1 MDELKQIISLGQLV
15 YQQCEEMKYCR
26 NQCQRLGK
34 RIHGLLQPLQMPQDQ
49 GQKNLST
56 QLTAALLSFQTVLE
70 EVKMQIKKFNNK
82 SNIQKFLTAGTDKI
96 LFSAVNKRLRDVSEE
111 LWLVLQVDQRTFHQT
126 WQKEDQRDA
135 EEDMTVF
142 LLVTQRLWNLSP
154 SQLEPALS
162 CGVECPA
169 HMSIKCLFPRLI
181 DPLFPSLLGLRLD
194 LKKPMNKLLQEQIKE
209 MEKEQISGSPWIQLR
224 KNKDSTLYKGEYHK
238 CPVTIKVFS
247 NPQATGIGTVRQTF
261 NNEIRTVKKFDSP
274 NILRI
279 FGICIDEKENPAQF
293 CIIMEHC
300 EFGTLREL
308 LDKEQNLEFGVRIFL
323 SGAARGLYRLHHSEE
338 PELHRNISSTSFL
351 VTEGYHVKL
360 AGFELKKTQTSISRK
375 VKERRT
381 EKVNST
387 AYVSPQGLKNVYH
400 KYDIKAEIY
409 SFGIVL
415 WEIATGKIPFK
426 GCDSRRIRE
435 LAESDGYQEP
445 LGEDCPPELQEII
458 DGCRA

>member
-15 YQQCEEMKYCR
+15 YQQCEEMKYCW

-34 RIHGLLQPLQMPQDQ
+34 HIHGLLQPLQMLQDQ

-70 EVKMQIKKFNNK
+70 EAKMQIKKFNNK
-82 SNIQKFLTAGTDKI
+82 SNVQKFLTAGTDKI

-111 LWLVLQVDQRTFHQT
+111 LSLVLQVDQRTFHQT

-135 EEDMTVF
+135 EEDM
-142 LLVTQRLWNLSP
+142 N
-154 SQLEPALS
+154 
-162 CGVECPA
+162 
-169 HMSIKCLFPRLI
+169 
-181 DPLFPSLLGLRLD
+181 
-194 LKKPMNKLLQEQIKE
+194 LKKPINKLPQEQIKE
-209 MEKEQISGSPWIQLR
+209 IEKEQISGSPWIQLR
-224 KNKDSTLYKGEYHK
+224 KNEDSTLYKGEYHK
-238 CPVTIKVFS
+238 CPVTIKAFS
-247 NPQATGIGTVRQTF
+247 NPQATSIGTVRQTF
-261 NNEIRTVKKFDSP
+261 NNEIRTMKKFDSP
-274 NILRI
+274 NVLRI

-308 LDKEQNLEFGVRIFL
+308 LDKEQNLEFGVCIFL

-351 VTEGYHVKL
+351 VAEGYHVKL
-360 AGFELKKTQTSISRK
+360 AGFELSKTQTSISRK
-375 VKERRT
+375 VKERRA

-387 AYVSPQGLKNVYH
+387 AYVSPQGLKKYH

-415 WEIATGKIPFK
+415 WEIATGKILFK
-426 GCDSRRIRE
+426 
-435 LAESDGYQEP
+435 
-445 LGEDCPPELQEII
+445 EILTKLSAF
-458 DGCRA
+458 DEE